1 MNTADCPKIKNI
13 VEEFFIK
20 IGLPVEVDV
29 KEPMDSIVP
38 INIKTEDAQLLIG
51 ERGQT
56 LFEIQNLIKLVL
68 RKQLNEKEQFFL
80 DMDINDYK
88 KNKVEYLKEMARLAA
103 DEVILT
109 KKEKELVP
117 MSPYERRIIHMALAE
132 RKDII
137 SQSAG
142 FSSNRRV
149 VIKLA

>member
-1 MNTADCPKIKNI
+1 MNATDCPKIKNI

-29 KEPMDSIVP
+29 KEPMDSIVS

-68 RKQLNEKEQFFL
+68 RKQVNEKEQFFL

-88 KNKVEYLKEMARLAA
+88 KKKVEYLKEMARLAA

-109 KKEKELVP
+109 KKEKELIP

-132 RKDII
+132 RTDII